1 MHPGVTSRV
10 VFDEAIDSAHLM
22 AILLGFW
29 TFEPFYRTASEAP
42 RNVMPTVTNTAK
54 GPAIAPRVLLDEDLW
69 FSAADSSIAEE
80 AAAKSMAAT
89 AGTVLGAKPFPE
101 SARRLAELASKD
113 NAQVGA
119 MVEVLEQDP
128 ALSAK
133 LLRVVNSAGF
143 GLRQRCTSIRHAV
156 TLVGSKHLHQ
166 MATTAA
172 VLDLFDSESGPAV
185 TVLEHSA
192 VVGAFCRYLG
202 THQGLPSEDLF
213 TAGVL
218 HDIGKIMLLETFGER
233 YHALFDQRLDH
244 PETLFAIERAEYGFD
259 HGVLAA
265 HVLKAWNIP
274 EPIPKI
280 VAWHHEPARAYES
293 STQNASMVQILR
305 MADLLAHAMFEGA
318 ERTVLTSVAQHEAA
332 SYLDISEAQLGAMW
346 DELSSLY
353 QRTLRQKRGHAETDD
368 AESTTRLK
376 SHPPKQKAADVP
388 KQFPCAKCGS
398 PGFGTSCAACHGY
411 VCDKHPIGEQGWC
424 SVCADE
430 YPAFVKNSGFPIN
443 ALRGGIGATAIVLL
457 SSVASWV
464 SVGPSGLGR
473 GVVTGIVVA
482 AFAAGAVFVARRT
495 HLRAEF
501 VRTRPDRAPG

>member
-218 HDIGKIMLLETFGER
+218 TTSARSCYLRPLVNATMHFSINAWTTRKLCS
-233 YHALFDQRLDH
+233 RLNA
-244 PETLFAIERAEYGFD
+244 P
-259 HGVLAA
+259 
-265 HVLKAWNIP
+265 
-274 EPIPKI
+274 
-280 VAWHHEPARAYES
+280 
-293 STQNASMVQILR
+293 ST
-305 MADLLAHAMFEGA
+305 D
-318 ERTVLTSVAQHEAA
+318 
-332 SYLDISEAQLGAMW
+332 
-346 DELSSLY
+346 
-353 QRTLRQKRGHAETDD
+353 
-368 AESTTRLK
+368 STT
-376 SHPPKQKAADVP
+376 
-388 KQFPCAKCGS
+388 
-398 PGFGTSCAACHGY
+398 ACSQ
-411 VCDKHPIGEQGWC
+411 PT
-424 SVCADE
+424 
-430 YPAFVKNSGFPIN
+430 F
-443 ALRGGIGATAIVLL
+443 
-457 SSVASWV
+457 
-464 SVGPSGLGR
+464 
-473 GVVTGIVVA
+473 
-482 AFAAGAVFVARRT
+482 
-495 HLRAEF
+495 
-501 VRTRPDRAPG
+501 